1 MKSQTAALKDAE
13 LDMVTGG
20 KDASLQETLSKYSA
34 MMSLLTSIQQ
44 LQHDTAK
51 GVIQNMRA

>member
-1 MKSQTAALKDAE
+1 MKNQTPALKDAE

-20 KDASLQETLSKYSA
+20 NAKAYAS
-34 MMSLLTSIQQ
+34 MMSLLTSLQQ

>member
-1 MKSQTAALKDAE
+1 MKNQAPALKDAE

-20 KDASLQETLSKYSA
+20 KDASQKYSL

-44 LQHDTAK
+44 MQHDTAK
-51 GVIQNMRA
+51 GIIQNMRA